1 LADGIRCYLAWR
13 DEEGRLE
20 DERWSAIHP
29 EYEGM
34 REEGKQAQW
43 EARLAGREHRI
54 SPAGRDLA
62 DARVGQER
70 DEWKRLARNES
81 WDDATRRRRAE
92 EAIQRVRVEV
102 RALLHERLSE

>member
-1 LADGIRCYLAWR
+1 MAARRGAPVAGDPRADA
-13 DEEGRLE
+13 
-20 DERWSAIHP
+20 
-29 EYEGM
+29 
-34 REEGKQAQW
+34 W

-54 SPAGRDLA
+54 SPAWRDLA
-62 DARVGQER
+62 DARVGRER
-70 DEWKRLARNES
+70 DECKRLARNES